1 MLEVN
6 RIHGTI
12 ENAMG
17 ILHITNK
24 GKRERN
30 REIPRIQFNK
40 KKLK

>member
-12 ENAMG
+12 ENKMG

-24 GKRERN
+24 EKRERH
-30 REIPRIQFNK
+30 RKFPHT
-40 KKLK
+40 KLQKTKT